1 MADIK
6 NQVSRIKYMSQKII
20 TTTSPWKDYKTG
32 KWMLSAVMNIQL
44 DAAGTTSL
52 SNFPDIL
59 QWMDKLQQT
68 IFYVQWGNAAPKE
81 IKPKTDKWN
90 PALYTKLFHDKIKVE
105 GFLPLDIT
113 KLVLKS
119 YPVMHV
125 ADFVLDAYKEVGNL
139 KINELPKTNF
149 YTNDWKKLDVIS
161 PVQLIQNKPLTGQKR
176 DAKENDFLKR
186 GHTGRAAAKQQLSQN
201 KAIPFSAQPNANLD
215 FGQFQNFHSLTDKT
229 LTKSPPQLKQP
240 EFEYHDILSIITSYP
255 VIMRKLGLI
264 IDFELPSPP
273 ANVSGTVR
281 ILPTNLGFSNDVQVS
296 SPATA
301 YESTSN
307 HFYAAGKTGSF
318 ISKGMLKVNSPDFS
332 VVTFDTDAAAMKLTS
347 HASTI
352 YTNVANLLVNQ
363 SNFLLFTPLDNNGA
377 GNEKNEENAEKEKEE
392 GMPTLRSAGIGLVK
406 NGLAAHLNNRLIS
419 NVNIHKAM
427 INPSVALK
435 NDALFNKPLTA
446 GNTKDAASRK
456 ANMATNGKSIKDAI
470 LNPAFIPI
478 ASEILYAD
486 DLVHGYRMDVA
497 YEDKPDAWYSLHKRK
512 NTYEFSPVGAA
523 SEKITLSPEEELDE
537 GCIYLAL
544 TKDENDEDNQSNKV
558 NEVLA
563 RWEGWSLSV
572 PRPGKGMNDG
582 KEEFHINTAEEE
594 KKKYKLND
602 EVPFRLQVNTG
613 TAPKTLPKLRF
624 GQRYK
629 IKVRTVDIA
638 GNGLPHDVLP
648 ENSTDLVRSGIK
660 YLRYEP
666 LPVPVMVQGDEV
678 VSGDKTK
685 MRDRDGES
693 LEHLVI
699 RSNVS
704 VSATDYEKNNPT
716 NLYKTSE
723 GSDKAI
729 ITTLTYLPEAVRH
742 IKVPRA
748 SQHTSELH
756 GMFDESFGDINTA
769 KEAYNFIISKDA
781 VETKG
786 DDPLRKAAV
795 ASVNAENIPVE
806 YLADPMAAG
815 VILTMKSDTTF
826 ETSWKKDTSKK
837 FSFYFPEEVTDASA
851 NKSFSKTEWRNPK
864 SFRIRLTEGAA
875 SPSWDMSKRIL
886 TISLPKS
893 AQIEINYASFWRPED
908 VEKYTALHPIV
919 SKGINNTRASQ
930 FARQSLHWMFSP
942 WRTIRL
948 VHAVQQPLEAP
959 STYKNETVITKDYT
973 DTFAVIKT
981 KVNVHGSSTDKIDV
995 EANWNE
1001 MVDDLHETEPKSVK
1015 HSTHVDTIPVDYTD
1029 KVFDCNNL
1037 PGRKK
1042 IGSRAP
1048 MIKHQFGDTKHR
1060 SIEYDLVATTRYREY
1075 FTGIIETFVKTNKP
1089 YLLTQTGF
1097 IDNPVSKNAADKK
1110 LLNILSSARPAP
1122 PLVDYI
1128 VPSFNWIKTDK
1139 GTETVHMRTGN
1150 IRIYLKR
1157 PWYSSGDG
1165 EKLAVLLPIPNV
1177 MINKTQA
1184 MHCTVWGKDPVFN
1197 SPELNQ
1203 SNYPQKENF
1212 PFAADYDTVML
1223 SEDENSKMV
1232 IAAYNVLFDKE
1243 KQLHYADIPIDV
1255 KQAYFPFV
1263 RLCLARYQRD
1273 SVRKDGKDCCLSNSV
1288 TVDWLQVV
1296 PVRYT
1301 ALYFK
1306 GSKNIFDVAL
1316 RGTAP
1321 YSLSAL
1327 PIKGLPENMTKC
1339 RISITIEN
1347 TQVSKTEEAFI
1358 SINNRGQG
1366 INTTQYIKQYDLKR
1380 DQLRGNQI
1388 EFVERI
1394 ELSAPYASQPFRVVI
1409 REFELHEAD
1418 PVMVQAKQKAN
1429 AFVSINYQPEYIER
1443 LVFMDVFEV
1452 NGSI

>member
-1 MADIK
+1 
-6 NQVSRIKYMSQKII
+6 MSQKII
-20 TTTSPWKDYKTG
+20 VTTSPWKDYKTG

-44 DAAGTTSL
+44 DSSGSTTLAS
-52 SNFPDIL
+52 FPDIL

-68 IFYVQWGNAAPKE
+68 IFYVQWGNTVPKE
-81 IKPKTDKWN
+81 IKPVTAKWN
-90 PALYTKLFHDKIKVE
+90 PVLYTKLFHDKIKVD
-105 GFLPLDIT
+105 GFLPVDIN

-139 KINELPKTNF
+139 KMDELPKAGF
-149 YTNDWKKLDVIS
+149 YTSEWKKLDVIS
-161 PVQLIQNKPLTGQKR
+161 PVQLTQSKPLTGQR
-176 DAKENDFLKR
+176 RNASQNDFLKR
-186 GHTGRAAAKQQLSQN
+186 GHAGKLKVQQQLSQG
-201 KAIPFSAQPNANLD
+201 KVIAYSAQADANMD
-215 FGQFQNFHSLTDKT
+215 FGQFQNYHAMNDKN
-229 LTKSPPQLKQP
+229 LTKSPPVLKQP

-255 VIMRKLGLI
+255 IIMRKLGLI
-264 IDFELPSPP
+264 IDFELPAAPSP
-273 ANVSGTVR
+273 ANGTVR
-281 ILPTNLGFSNDVQVS
+281 ILPTNLGFGNDVQIS

-301 YESTSN
+301 YESTAS
-307 HFYAAGKTGSF
+307 HFYTASKPGSF
-318 ISKGMLKVNSPDFS
+318 ISKGMLKVNSSDFS
-332 VVTFDTDAAAMKLTS
+332 VVQFDTDAAAMKLTS

-352 YTNVANLLVNQ
+352 YTNLANALVQ
-363 SNFLLFTPLDNNGA
+363 KSNYINFIPLDNNA
-377 GNEKNEENAEKEKEE
+377 ANVETNKESDEDKEE

-406 NGLAAHLNNRLIS
+406 NGLAEQLNKKLIA
-419 NVNIHKAM
+419 NINIHKA
-427 INPSVALK
+427 ITNPSFALK
-435 NDALFNKPLTA
+435 NDVLFNKPVVPT
-446 GNTKDAASRK
+446 NTKDAAARK
-456 ANMATNGKSIKDAI
+456 ANIAANNKLIKDSMV
-470 LNPAFIPI
+470 NPVVIPL
-478 ASEILYAD
+478 ATEILYAD

-497 YEDKPDAWYSLHKRK
+497 YEDKPATWYSLHKRK
-512 NTYEFSPVGAA
+512 NTYDFSPVTGTT
-523 SEKITLSPEEELDE
+523 EKINLSADEEIDE
-537 GCIYLAL
+537 GCIHLAL
-544 TKDENDEDNQSNKV
+544 TKDENDEDSKSEKV

-572 PRPGKGMNDG
+572 PKPGKGMNDG
-582 KEEFHINTAEEE
+582 AAEFHINSDEEE
-594 KKKYKLND
+594 KKKYKLNN

-613 TAPKTLPKLRF
+613 TAPKTLPMLRF
-624 GQRYK
+624 GKTYK

-638 GNGLPHDVLP
+638 GNGLPHDALP
-648 ENSTDLVRSGIK
+648 ENTTELIRSGIK

-666 LPVPVMVQGDEV
+666 LPVPVLVQGDEV

-693 LEHLVI
+693 VEHMVI
-699 RSNVS
+699 RSNVN
-704 VSATDYEKNNPT
+704 VVTAEYEKNNPT
-716 NLYKTSE
+716 NLYKSTDVK
-723 GSDKAI
+723 DKSV

-742 IKVPRA
+742 VKAPRT
-748 SQHTSELH
+748 SQHNSELH
-756 GMFDESFGDINTA
+756 GMFDESFADINSA
-769 KEAYNFIISKDA
+769 KDTYSFITSRDVETISKND
-781 VETKG
+781 K
-786 DDPLRKAAV
+786 KAAQV
-795 ASVNAENIPVE
+795 PVTE
-806 YLADPMAAG
+806 QNVPINYLADPMAAG

-826 ETSWKKDTSKK
+826 ETLWKKGANKK
-837 FSFYFPEEVTDASA
+837 FSFYFNEEITDAGA
-851 NKSFSKTEWRNPK
+851 NKAYSKMEWRNPK
-864 SFRIRLTEGAA
+864 SFRIKLAEGNGA
-875 SPSWDMSKRIL
+875 PSWDAVQRMI
-886 TISLPKS
+886 TIFLPKS
-893 AQIEINYASFWRPED
+893 ATIEIKYASFWRPED
-908 VEKYTALHPIV
+908 VDRYSAMQPVLF
-919 SKGINNTRASQ
+919 KGTNNVRASQ
-930 FARQSLHWMFSP
+930 YARQSLHWMFSP

-959 STYKNETVITKDYT
+959 STYKNETEINKEYN

-995 EANWNE
+995 EANWSE
-1001 MVDDLHETEPKSVK
+1001 IVDDLNEVEPKAVK
-1015 HSTHVDTIPVDYTD
+1015 QATHVDTIPVDYTD
-1029 KVFDCNNL
+1029 RVFNCNNS
-1037 PGRKK
+1037 PGRQK

-1060 SIEYDLVATTRYREY
+1060 NIEYDLVATTRYREY
-1075 FTGIIETFVKTNKP
+1075 FTGIIETFVKTNKA
-1089 YLLTQTGF
+1089 YSLTQTGF
-1097 IDNPVSKNAADKK
+1097 IENPAAKSPADKK
-1110 LLNILSSARPAP
+1110 LLNILSSAKPAAP
-1122 PLVDYI
+1122 VVDYI

-1150 IRIYLKR
+1150 IRVYLKR

-1223 SEDENSKMV
+1223 AEDESSKMV

-1243 KQLHYADIPIDV
+1243 KQLHYADIPIDI

-1273 SVRKDGKDCCLSNSV
+1273 SIRKDGKDCCLSNSV

-1306 GSKNIFDVAL
+1306 GGKNVFDVAL

-1321 YSLSAL
+1321 YALSAL
-1327 PIKGLPENMTKC
+1327 PIKGLQENVTKC

-1347 TQVSKTEEAFI
+1347 TQVAKTEEAFI
-1358 SINNRGQG
+1358 SINNRAQG
-1366 INTTQYIKQYDLKR
+1366 ITTSQFLKQYDIRR
-1380 DQLRGNQI
+1380 DQLRGSQI

-1394 ELSAPYASQPFRVVI
+1394 ELSPQFASQPFRVVI
-1409 REFELHEAD
+1409 REFELHESD
-1418 PVMVQAKQKAN
+1418 PVVVQAKQKAN
-1429 AFVSINYQPEYIER
+1429 AFVSINYQPEYTER